1 MEEQEK
7 NIETKQRKGA
17 APETAN
23 REEERNQ
30 VIVRTSVVGIAA
42 NVLLAV
48 FKAIVGA
55 ASGSI
60 AIVLDAVNNLSDAAS
75 SLITIVGTKLA
86 GKQPDRKHP
95 FGYGRIEY
103 LTAVIISVIVL
114 YAGITSLES
123 SVKGIL
129 QPETPSYTA
138 VSLVIVAAAVAVK
151 ILLGTYVK
159 KTGERVNS
167 GSLVASGEDARM
179 DAVISASTLAAAA
192 VFLLSGLSLEAWLGA
207 VISVLII
214 KSGIE
219 MLRDTLSRILGQ
231 RADKDLVNSI
241 KKACCS
247 FPNVYGA
254 YDLVIHDYGPDR
266 YLGSI
271 HLEVPDYLTAE
282 ELDVL
287 ERNVAMGILK
297 QYNVLLT
304 GIGIYARNTRDNA
317 EARLYQEVRRIVTS
331 HDTVL
336 QMHGFYADLEKKTMR
351 FDMVISFGCKNRREE
366 CNTILD
372 EVRAAFP
379 GYQVT
384 ATLDADLS

>member
-1 MEEQEK
+1 
-7 NIETKQRKGA
+7 
-17 APETAN
+17 
-23 REEERNQ
+23 
-30 VIVRTSVVGIAA
+30 
-42 NVLLAV
+42 
-48 FKAIVGA
+48 
-55 ASGSI
+55 
-60 AIVLDAVNNLSDAAS
+60 
-75 SLITIVGTKLA
+75 
-86 GKQPDRKHP
+86 
-95 FGYGRIEY
+95 
-103 LTAVIISVIVL
+103 VL

-241 KKACCS
+241 KKTCGS

-287 ERNVAMGILK
+287 ERNVAMEILK

>member
-7 NIETKQRKGA
+7 NIGTKQRKGA
-17 APETAN
+17 APEAAN
-23 REEERNQ
+23 REEERNH

-241 KKACCS
+241 KKTCSS

-287 ERNVAMGILK
+287 ERNVAMEILK

>member
-1 MEEQEK
+1 MEEQK
-7 NIETKQRKGA
+7 QNTETNQQNNTPA
-17 APETAN
+17 AG

-30 VIVRTSVVGIAA
+30 VIVRTSVIGIAA

-75 SLITIVGTKLA
+75 SLITIVGTRLA
-86 GKQPDRKHP
+86 GKQPDKKHP

-129 QPETPSYTA
+129 HPETPSYTA
-138 VSLVIVAAAVAVK
+138 VSLVIVAAAVVVK

-159 KTGERVNS
+159 KTGEKVNS
-167 GSLVASGEDARM
+167 GSLIASGEDARM

-207 VISVLII
+207 VISVIII

-231 RADKDLVNSI
+231 RADAALVKDI
-241 KKACCS
+241 KKTCCT

-271 HLEVPDYLTAE
+271 HLEVPDYLSAE

-287 ERNVAMGILK
+287 ERKVAMQILK

-317 EARLYQEVRRIVTS
+317 EAKLYQEVRRIVTS
-331 HDTVL
+331 HDAVL
-336 QMHGFYADLEKKTMR
+336 QMHGFYADLQEKTMR
-351 FDMVISFGCKNRREE
+351 FDVVISFGCTDRRGEY
-366 CNTILD
+366 TKILD

-379 GYQVT
+379 DYRVD
-384 ATLDADLS
+384 AALDADLS